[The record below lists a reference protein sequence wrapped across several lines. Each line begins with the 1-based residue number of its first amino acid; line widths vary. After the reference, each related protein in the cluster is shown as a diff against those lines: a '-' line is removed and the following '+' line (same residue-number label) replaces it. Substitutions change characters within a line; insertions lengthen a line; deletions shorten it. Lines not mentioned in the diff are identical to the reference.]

1 MESWLDEEEAAIT
14 LCNLEGIIVYMN
26 EKSRKAFTKYDDT
39 GVAVGSSLIE
49 CHPEPSR
56 SKLLSMLQV
65 PQTNVYTI
73 EKRGIK
79 KMIRQSPWYKD
90 GVFSGV
96 TEMSFELPTEMP
108 HHIRAESEE

>member
-1 MESWLDEEEAAIT
+1 MVSWLDQDDAAIT
-14 LCNLEGIIVYMN
+14 ICDLNGVIVYMN
-26 EKSRKAFTKYDDT
+26 DRSKRSFSKYDEPSVT
-39 GVAVGSSLIE
+39 IGSNLIE

-56 SKLLSMLQV
+56 TKLLSMIKE

-79 KMIRQSPWYKD
+79 KLIRQSPWYRD

-96 TEMSFELPTEMP
+96 LEISFEIPFDLP
-108 HHIRAESEE
+108 HHLRE